1 MSISPQLTVAWL
13 RRDHPIVER
22 YLRRPQPRRLQALIA
37 ASASVL
43 VLVLGSLSL
52 PVIYLM
58 FSLLLLAQMTVSTV
72 EKAHEAATWD
82 LIRLTPLARREVLL
96 SLWAASLWQLQRT
109 WIMRIYQLLHGM
121 MMIGIL
127 VNSIVSTEIAP
138 DAALALILTTTLF
151 IAGQP
156 YVAMY
161 FSGMTSLAIANRL
174 RQRENAHGL
183 ALGLMLVYWLAS
195 VSSVLA
201 LVYPYS
207 SSLAGSRLNQLLL
220 VPLLL
225 PLVLGWCA
233 LLLAK
238 RSL

>member
-1 MSISPQLTVAWL
+1 MAISPQLSISWL

-37 ASASVL
+37 ACASVT
-43 VLVLGSLSL
+43 VLLFGSLGL

-82 LIRLTPLARREVLL
+82 LIRLTPFARRELLL

-109 WIMRIYQLLHGM
+109 WIMRIYQLLHAM
-121 MMIGIL
+121 VMIGVL
-127 VNSIVSTEIAP
+127 VNSIVSNQFRPET
-138 DAALALILTTTLF
+138 ALALVLVITLF
-151 IAGQP
+151 IAVQP
-156 YVAMY
+156 YAAMY

-174 RQRENAHGL
+174 RQRENAQGL

-195 VSSVLA
+195 VGSVLA
-201 LVYPYS
+201 FIYPYS
-207 SSLAGSRLNQLLL
+207 NGLPGGRLNQLLL
-220 VPLLL
+220 VPLLM
-225 PLVLGWCA
+225 PLILGWCA